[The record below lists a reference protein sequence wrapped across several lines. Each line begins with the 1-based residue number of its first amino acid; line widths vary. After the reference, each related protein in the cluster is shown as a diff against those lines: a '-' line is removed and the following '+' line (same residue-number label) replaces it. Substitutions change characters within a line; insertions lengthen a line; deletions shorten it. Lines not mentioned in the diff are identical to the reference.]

1 MEMRMRVVVN
11 KSNIDE
17 FESQGK
23 IAKSLA
29 FVSN

>member
-1 MEMRMRVVVN
+1 MRMRVVVN
-11 KSNIDE
+11 ESNMNK

-29 FVSN
+29 FVSD